1 MANCTLCPRQ
11 CSIDRAQTRG
21 FCSVGET
28 IKVARAALHFWEEPC
43 LSGTKGS
50 GTIFFS
56 GCNLKCVYCQNSE
69 ISQGVFGKEISPAQ
83 LRGLYGKLI
92 DQGAHN
98 INLVTPTHYA
108 DVIARTLDE
117 PLPVPVVWNS
127 SGYESVQTLRTL
139 AGKVQ
144 IYLPDLKY
152 LDGGLAG
159 KYSHAPDYPAVA
171 KAAIDEMFAQVG
183 PFQFNENGILQ
194 KGVVIRHLA
203 LPGQLDNTF
212 DVIDYVA
219 EKYNNQVLFSLMC
232 QYVPC
237 YRAGEFAEIS
247 RPLTQEEYDRLESYL
262 RFSPIEAGYMQDLEA
277 ASEEYIP
284 PFDLTGL

>member
-1 MANCTLCPRQ
+1 MANCTLCPRK
-11 CSIDRAQTRG
+11 CNIDRAKTRG

-28 IKVARAALHFWEEPC
+28 IQVARAALHFWEEPC

-69 ISQGVFGKEISPAQ
+69 ISQGVFGKEIT
-83 LRGLYGKLI
+83 LDGLKELYQKLI
-92 DQGAHN
+92 EQGAHN

-108 DVIARTLDE
+108 DAIAKSLET

-127 SGYESVQTLRTL
+127 SGYESVETLRTL

-152 LDGGLAG
+152 LDGALAG
-159 KYSHAPDYPAVA
+159 KYSHAADYPQVA
-171 KAAIDEMFAQVG
+171 KAAIEEMFAQVG
-183 PFQFNENGILQ
+183 PYQLDENGILQ

-203 LPGQLDNTF
+203 LPGALDNTF

-219 EKYNNQVLFSLMC
+219 EKYKNQVLFSLMC

-237 YRAGEFAEIS
+237 YRAKEMEEIA
-247 RPLTQEEYDRLESYL
+247 RPLSQEEYERLESYL
-262 RFSPIEAGYMQDLEA
+262 RYSPIEAGYMQDLEA